1 MERENRSSSTT
12 QNLAAIM
19 YTLLRSSKSW
29 NVTYNS
35 FDKLGPGP
43 YIKDIH
49 AARKNSRF
57 FSWHGREFRE
67 RGSCAQDKTIE
78 F

>member
-49 AARKNSRF
+49 AARKTQDSLVGTEENF
-57 FSWHGREFRE
+57 E
-67 RGSCAQDKTIE
+67 RGDHVHKTKL
-78 F
+78 